1 MNSWSVDSYD
11 IWKYP
16 LYSAPC
22 CKCVFGYPT
31 FRTIFFSNL
40 IIRQYLSKRKK
51 TCILNFIKCHSKYD
65 CCIKRLKMNDMNIFR
80 KIFPDKIRN
89 QNIYTSSRNCLYNNY
104 KLLIKLSSKFSH
116 RIVAEFSRVN
126 QSRTKY
132 GSTLSRLHAPMQ
144 GLKWR
149 GRTGS
154 WPRSIGSVFVRK
166 VSPSTLLPRLAS
178 NSRPVFAGSRQ
189 ARSHSTPRAW
199 RTFDRLCS
207 IRRRFH
213 SVYTTFIFTFRTYSF
228 SAKFKPRF
236 LLVIQFELEYPRLLD
251 FLQIGV
257 VWKKKIYG

>member
-1 MNSWSVDSYD
+1 MCLWLSNISNNFFFKSCHSS
-11 IWKYP
+11 IFIETKEN
-16 LYSAPC
+16 LYF
-22 CKCVFGYPT
+22 KF
-31 FRTIFFSNL
+31 
-40 IIRQYLSKRKK
+40 
-51 TCILNFIKCHSKYD
+51 CHSKYD

-80 KIFPDKIRN
+80 KIFPDKIQN

-104 KLLIKLSSKFSH
+104 QLLIKLSSKFSH

-236 LLVIQFELEYPRLLD
+236 LLVIQFWTWISAPPRLPANWRSL
-251 FLQIGV
+251 
-257 VWKKKIYG
+257 KKKIYG